1 MGLDWFCSFGW
12 LIVDGSSECGSY
24 ESCEWG
30 GASSSSLL
38 EQSGEAEGVEL
49 CPGGM
54 NPVGTVHR
62 AVPLHELWSSHPVV
76 LTLSLKASIQ
86 SCRCAW
92 LLSRADYPKL
102 ASVNSLLRRSDY
114 SSLLDVLATLLHGD
128 ASNLRESKRSSKR
141 GGELG
146 PFAYKIFGTF
156 YNAIH
161 WNILWFES
169 SEVCCVFLRYVWCSS
184 GCSCHCKRN
193 SVSSLYW
200 LWIKVSLFFNRLTPF
215 VLVFISTKSQSL
227 TYSYAAS
234 HTA

>member
-1 MGLDWFCSFGW
+1 MRWCFIKLAFGAVW
-12 LIVDGSSECGSY
+12 WSWRRRALPRRN
-24 ESCEWG
+24 ESCG
-30 GASSSSLL
+30 HCA
-38 EQSGEAEGVEL
+38 QSCALAWALVF
-49 CPGGM
+49 P
-54 NPVGTVHR
+54 
-62 AVPLHELWSSHPVV
+62 SIV

-128 ASNLRESKRSSKR
+128 ASNLRESKRPSKR